1 MTTPLT
7 SDEFA
12 SLLASGEDSFV
23 EFKDPRTTNADLV
36 KELCAFVN
44 ADGGRVL
51 LGVDDE
57 GTIVGATGWDEE
69 RVMNLA
75 RTSIDPPI
83 VPTYQRLRWD
93 AERIVAIVGVDS
105 GTEKPYA
112 VRSGEGRRYYLRVGS
127 TSREPSRE
135 ELIRMTQAS
144 GAVAG
149 DLRPVLGAGFD
160 DLDIELIARKFAG
173 RRTIDFQRLDER
185 GRKQVLAAAE
195 IVHHETGVPTV
206 GGLLCFG
213 RRPQDRL
220 PHAVLECVS
229 YAGLEPARENTD
241 RATAAGR
248 VDEQIEGAATFVERN
263 LGRPSTIEGLHRREA
278 PRPSR
283 ESLREVLANAVAHRH
298 YGITGPTQVR
308 VFADRLEVLSPGEP
322 PNGVSPA
329 AMRVGVSVRRN
340 QMIMQ
345 RLVEL
350 GLVDALGRGIPL
362 LVEEAVER
370 GLPEPTIDV
379 PPGFTRVVLHFS
391 P

>member
-23 EFKDPRTTNADLV
+23 EFKDSRTTNSDLV

-44 ADGGRVL
+44 AGGGRVL

-57 GTIVGATGWDEE
+57 GTILGATGWGEE

-83 VPTYQRLRWD
+83 VPTYQRLQWD
-93 AERIVAIVGVDS
+93 AQRVVAIVGVDR

-127 TSREPSRE
+127 TSREASQD
-135 ELIRMTQAS
+135 ELRRMMQAS
-144 GAVAG
+144 GVVAG
-149 DLRPVLGAGFD
+149 DLRPALGAVTD
-160 DLDIELIARKFAG
+160 DLDVDLIAQRFAG

-185 GRKQVLAAAE
+185 GRRQILAAAE
-195 IVHHETGVPTV
+195 ILHPETAVPTV

-229 YAGLEPARENTD
+229 YAEREPARESID
-241 RATAAGR
+241 RATADGR
-248 VDEQIEGAATFVERN
+248 VDEQVERAAAFLERN
-263 LGRPSTIEGLHRREA
+263 LTRPSTIEGLRRQELA
-278 PRPSR
+278 RPSP
-283 ESLREVLANAVAHRH
+283 ESLRDVLANAVAHRD
-298 YGITGPTQVR
+298 YGINGPTQVR
-308 VFADRLEVLSPGEP
+308 MFSDRLEVLSPGAP
-322 PNGVSPA
+322 PNGVTPE

-340 QMIMQ
+340 QMIVQ
-345 RLVEL
+345 HLVDL
-350 GLVDALGRGIPL
+350 RLVDALGRGIVL
-362 LVEEAVER
+362 LVEEAASL

-391 P
+391 S